1 MIIIKPATENDIDRI
16 MEIEHDSFTPPWTH
30 GQLLA
35 EIYRE
40 DSFFIVALDDDE
52 IVGYAILGTSI
63 DEGQILSIAVVS
75 TARRK
80 GIADLLMYT
89 MITHAKEL
97 ELESIFLEVRKSN
110 EPAQELYK
118 KHDFEFVRYREN
130 YYTDPDEDAVVLK
143 RDLEVPKV

>member
-1 MIIIKPATENDIDRI
+1 MIMIRAATENDIDII

-40 DSFFIVALDDDE
+40 DTLFIVALDDDCG

-75 TARRK
+75 TARRS

-89 MITHAKEL
+89 MTAHAKEL
-97 ELESIFLEVRKSN
+97 ELKSIFLEVRKSN

-118 KHDFEFVRYREN
+118 KHDFEFVSYRKK

-143 RDLEVPKV
+143 RDLGA